1 MECTTIKYPIEI
13 SSKVR
18 TLDDQG
24 QNISAGYTKVNV
36 FINELDY
43 TLITQVP
50 RITPDALLSNIGGVL
65 GLLVGASLISLVEII
80 EIAFILFAIVIENL
94 NPRSPQVI
102 FTK

>member
-1 MECTTIKYPIEI
+1 M
-13 SSKVR
+13 
-18 TLDDQG
+18 
-24 QNISAGYTKVNV
+24 
-36 FINELDY
+36 
-43 TLITQVP
+43 ITQVP
-50 RITPDALLSNIGGVL
+50 KITPEGLLSNIGGVL